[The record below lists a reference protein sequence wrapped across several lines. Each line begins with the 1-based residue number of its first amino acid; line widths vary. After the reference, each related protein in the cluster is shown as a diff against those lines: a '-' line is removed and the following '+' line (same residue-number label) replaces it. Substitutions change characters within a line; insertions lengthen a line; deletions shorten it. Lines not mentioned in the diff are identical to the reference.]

1 MERRESALEILAILL
16 SWRPWLVAWPS
27 PSRARLL
34 PPLSM
39 LSRLDSAIVSSEPL
53 VPPYPWNE
61 WPRNGRL
68 ARVRLEHRK
77 WSYYVAQ
84 MSPISYISTNKWM
97 VVNIDLLKA
106 KN

>member
-39 LSRLDSAIVSSEPL
+39 LSRLDSAMVSSEPL

-68 ARVRLEHRK
+68 ARVRLERILYAVVTCHLH
-77 WSYYVAQ
+77 S
-84 MSPISYISTNKWM
+84 NKWLM
-97 VVNIDLLKA
+97 WNMPSK
-106 KN
+106 KFRTRT

>member
-39 LSRLDSAIVSSEPL
+39 LSRLDSAMVSSEPL

-77 WSYYVAQ
+77 WSYY
-84 MSPISYISTNKWM
+84 IWLRCHLYLNK
-97 VVNIDLLKA
+97 
-106 KN
+106 